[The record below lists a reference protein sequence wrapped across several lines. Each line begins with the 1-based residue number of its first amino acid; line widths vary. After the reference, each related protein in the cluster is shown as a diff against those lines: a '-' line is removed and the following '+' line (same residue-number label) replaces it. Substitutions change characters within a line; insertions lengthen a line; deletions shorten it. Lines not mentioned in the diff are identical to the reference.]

1 MRLLICIL
9 ATLVLSISLKAQ
21 SGQGTVKGKLITD
34 DGKPAAFVTVFLKD
48 TRLKVLSNEE
58 GNYVF
63 NNIADGNYTVMAS
76 FVGLQTQSFP
86 VSLANGE
93 TKIID
98 FKLKE
103 NAEELQEERNSS
115 EHNGGGRDGNAQPA
129 GAKT

>member
-103 NAEELQEERNSS
+103 NASVRR
-115 EHNGGGRDGNAQPA
+115 H
-129 GAKT
+129 